1 MCWEYIDEKGKRHRS
16 DAVKNRFDKLCQLA
30 DVSLPYGAGF
40 YILRHTY
47 ATMIGQFSSDPR
59 EVQAAMAHSTI
70 RQQET
75 YRHDRA
81 MKAQIAQNRLH
92 EIMVSKLPKNL
103 RKRIFGDV
111 AKDFST
117 RSSHG
122 GRVSGKKAQSG
133 KKSKA
138 SKRIPH

>member
-1 MCWEYIDEKGKRHRS
+1 MRKARGTARM
-16 DAVKNRFDKLCQLA
+16 QLKIVLINYA
-30 DVSLPYGAGF
+30 NGQMF
-40 YILRHTY
+40 LRHTY

-92 EIMVSKLPKNL
+92 EVMVSKLPKNL
-103 RKRIFGDV
+103 LKRIFGDV

-122 GRVSGKKAQSG
+122 GRVSGRKAQSG
-133 KKSKA
+133 KKPKA